1 MRTSRHNTP
10 AHSPT
15 RHRISQPWPKS
26 GQALINFPFY
36 DLVENRALHLTID
49 RIAYEGNVADREL
62 IEIEATARHT
72 CRAVPAFELHVGSI
86 GGTPGAIGFS
96 MHPVE
101 PLRQLRNALR
111 EATLSV
117 LPDAPVKS
125 LSFNPHLTIAYSNTH
140 VSAARAIA
148 AAEAVN
154 ELPRVSVS
162 VETVDLVLMERRESA
177 YTWEEVA
184 QINLATK
191 R

>member
-1 MRTSRHNTP
+1 MLTNHWDRPRGPRSYYWYLTFRR
-10 AHSPT
+10 SPQLQAFVA
-15 RHRISQPWPKS
+15 RC
-26 GQALINFPFY
+26 QALINFPFY

-111 EATLSV
+111 EATRLG
-117 LPDAPVKS
+117 P
-125 LSFNPHLTIAYSNTH
+125 F
-140 VSAARAIA
+140 SACRGWR
-148 AAEAVN
+148 
-154 ELPRVSVS
+154 RVRFGGR
-162 VETVDLVLMERRESA
+162 LGGGRR
-177 YTWEEVA
+177 
-184 QINLATK
+184 

>member
-1 MRTSRHNTP
+1 MTFRR
-10 AHSPT
+10 SPQLQAFVA
-15 RHRISQPWPKS
+15 RC
-26 GQALINFPFY
+26 QALINFPFY
-36 DLVENRALHLTID
+36 DLVENRTLHLTID

-72 CRAVPAFELHVGSI
+72 CRAIPAFELHVGSI

-154 ELPRVSVS
+154 KLPRVSIS
-162 VETVDLVLMERRESA
+162 VETVELVLMERRESA

-184 QINLATK
+184 QIDLDTK